1 MFGEQICWILPA
13 EDFAKIH
20 ATATDSL
27 LDPQQMRVYVATI
40 PKTLP
45 RSGAYRGG

>member
-27 LDPQQMRVYVATI
+27 LDPQQMRVYVAKLAKALARTN
-40 PKTLP
+40 T
-45 RSGAYRGG
+45 YRGG